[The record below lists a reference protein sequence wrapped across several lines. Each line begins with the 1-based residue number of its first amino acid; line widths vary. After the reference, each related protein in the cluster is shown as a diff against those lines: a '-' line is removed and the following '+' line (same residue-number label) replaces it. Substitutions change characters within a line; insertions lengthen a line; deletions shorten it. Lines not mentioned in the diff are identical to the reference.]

1 LGLGET
7 DDFAHKK
14 QYDQYLYKAKQV
26 DQIISELWYYVQTD
40 PFYKNNTTFII
51 TTDHGRGSKSSNWS
65 THGFWVKGSGET
77 WMAMI
82 GNNIINNGEMKNKD
96 IAYLKQIASTISLL
110 ADENFEAEDHTVA
123 RPLAVVKDQ
132 IKNN

>member
-1 LGLGET
+1 
-7 DDFAHKK
+7 
-14 QYDQYLYKAKQV
+14 
-26 DQIISELWYYVQTD
+26 
-40 PFYKNNTTFII
+40 
-51 TTDHGRGSKSSNWS
+51 
-65 THGFWVKGSGET
+65 
-77 WMAMI
+77 MAMI